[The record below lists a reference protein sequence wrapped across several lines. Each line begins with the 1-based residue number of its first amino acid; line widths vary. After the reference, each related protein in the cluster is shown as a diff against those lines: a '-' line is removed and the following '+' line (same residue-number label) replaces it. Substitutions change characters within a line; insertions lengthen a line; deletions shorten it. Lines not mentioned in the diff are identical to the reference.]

1 MRPFLQHQW
10 YILFIK
16 QTDSRRG
23 NIHPFGAEGRG
34 QRDGQ
39 NEPSSLPGSLI
50 LARTSRRG
58 PRYIRARGSPPSG
71 FCSRDGRHYFFSVDN
86 SLPRCPSVFFP
97 TAPYSH
103 GKANAKYREERTDG
117 TTAREAERGRK
128 KKRRSRDTEEER
140 RGAAP
145 LSRGNGGTLRP
156 HPAGAS
162 SVDRT
167 MRTGARWF
175 IEAARL
181 SPLRWF
187 ALSAAAA
194 VA

>member
-1 MRPFLQHQW
+1 MQRVV
-10 YILFIK
+10 
-16 QTDSRRG
+16 DS
-23 NIHPFGAEGRG
+23 A
-34 QRDGQ
+34 DGQ
-39 NEPSSLPGSLI
+39 NEPSLPGSLI
-50 LARTSRRG
+50 LARTRRG
-58 PRYIRARGSPPSG
+58 PRYIRAWGSPPSG

-103 GKANAKYREERTDG
+103 SEANAKYRERSAPRWHHG
-117 TTAREAERGRK
+117 ARGRETERGRK

-162 SVDRT
+162 FVDRT

>member
-1 MRPFLQHQW
+1 MRPLLL

-16 QTDSRRG
+16 RTGSGRG
-23 NIHPFGAEGRG
+23 NIHLFGAKGRR
-34 QRDGQ
+34 QRWT
-39 NEPSSLPGSLI
+39 EPSLLEQSYFGENVASRPSLGDV
-50 LARTSRRG
+50 
-58 PRYIRARGSPPSG
+58 RAWGSPPSG
-71 FCSRDGRHYFFSVDN
+71 FCSRDSRHYFFSVDN
-86 SLPRCPSVFFP
+86 SLPRCPSVSFP

-103 GKANAKYREERTDG
+103 GKANAKYREERT
-117 TTAREAERGRK
+117 TRSARGGETERGRE
-128 KKRRSRDTEEER
+128 KKRRSWDTEEER
-140 RGAAP
+140 RGTAP

-162 SVDRT
+162 FVDRT